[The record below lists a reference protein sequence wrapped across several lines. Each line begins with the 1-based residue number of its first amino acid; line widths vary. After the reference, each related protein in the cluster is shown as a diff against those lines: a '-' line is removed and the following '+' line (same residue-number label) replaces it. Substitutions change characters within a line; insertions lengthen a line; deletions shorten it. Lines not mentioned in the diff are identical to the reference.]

1 MSETPSPAE
10 TFTQISKLVEKLN
23 KEADFNTR
31 LSIIEKTHKNGEA
44 IDLMIWARIKK
55 NQENLEKNKINFN
68 AIIQSVIIA
77 VTTAMI
83 VTYLMKG
90 S

>member
-1 MSETPSPAE
+1 MPETPNPTE
-10 TFTQISKLVEKLN
+10 TFTQISKLVDKLN

-31 LSIIEKTHKNGEA
+31 LSIIEETHKNGEA

-68 AIIQSVIIA
+68 AIIQNVIIA
-77 VTTAMI
+77 VATAMI
-83 VTYLMKG
+83 VAYLMKG
-90 S
+90 